1 MAAPADPAAQAKGLK
16 VLAMSLVSAGL
27 LVGVVLPVLFVMF
40 DIEVLMLSS
49 GFDAIWLVFLAMMIV
64 DFVMAWWFWRR
75 AAALDRAAQGL
86 PPRD

>member
-1 MAAPADPAAQAKGLK
+1 VAAPTDPATQAKGLK

-27 LVGVVLPVLFVMF
+27 LVGVGLPVLFVMF
-40 DIEVLMLSS
+40 KIEVLMMSS

-64 DFVMAWWFWRR
+64 DFAMAWWFWRR

-86 PPRD
+86 PPRE

>member
-1 MAAPADPAAQAKGLK
+1 VAAPADPAAQAKGLK